1 MLTADEK
8 SEVDRYR
15 VGIERNKAR
24 IKRLRVMA
32 DPSKDRW
39 DAIKTE
45 IEMMIKVVEGGRS
58 AVGTA
63 KSSEEAG
70 LMAIKIET
78 AVQAFK
84 SVVEMVDNAQEQISM
99 SNRAIENY
107 NRRISIITD
116 KTGVSNA

>member
-8 SEVDRYR
+8 SEVDRYK

-39 DAIKTE
+39 DAVKAE
-45 IEMMIKVVEGGRS
+45 IEMMIKAAEQGRN
-58 AVGTA
+58 ALWTA
-63 KSSEEAG
+63 ESSEKAG
-70 LMAIKIET
+70 LISIKIET
-78 AVQAFK
+78 AVQSFK
-84 SVVEMVDNAQEQISM
+84 SVIEMVDNAQEQIAL

-107 NRRISIITD
+107 NRRISLITS
-116 KTGVSNA
+116 KTGVSNG